1 MHKRYRLVAA
11 LVAGLLVLGG
21 TTVAA
26 SAAGEADPCA
36 GIITDQSSTAQQTQ
50 WQACRLDRIEA
61 GLSPV
66 TVTADPVTQTE
77 TATETA
83 TVTAPPVTATVTAT
97 QQVPTTVTAPPVTVT
112 STVTAAPTSTSAT
125 STPATTTPPP
135 SSGGWPDATNTGV
148 PAGTT
153 LTTYTGPLTIN
164 QAGTVIDGKKIT
176 GCVVIKANNVTI
188 KNSLLQTNGCFFN
201 VLSDNGN
208 TGLVLQDVEIDGQG
222 NSTGD
227 SAVNGSGFTCLRCD
241 VHGTVDGFKAG
252 TNVVIQDSW
261 IHDLVIQGDSHN
273 DGIQSLGT
281 TSLKI
286 IHNRIVLAD
295 GATSAVILSTGSA
308 SAMKNVE
315 IRGNLLGG
323 GAFTVYG
330 GYAAGQDVRSRV
342 DNISITDN
350 RFTTVVFPRSGA
362 YGPLTSADPPVVLS
376 GNLWL
381 DGPKAGQ
388 SI

>member
-1 MHKRYRLVAA
+1 MTSRARLVAA
-11 LVAGLLVLGG
+11 LVAGLLVLGC

-36 GIITDQSSTAQQTQ
+36 GIITDSSSTEQQTR
-50 WQACRLDRIEA
+50 WQACRLDRIESA
-61 GLSPV
+61 LSPV
-66 TVTADPVTQTE
+66 TETQTE
-77 TATETA
+77 TATE
-83 TVTAPPVTATVTAT
+83 TATVTAT

-125 STPATTTPPP
+125 STPATSTSATSTPPP

-153 LTTYTGPLTIN
+153 LTAYTGPLTITT
-164 QAGTVIDGKKIT
+164 AGTVIDRRKIT

-227 SAVNGSGFTCLRCD
+227 SAVNGSGFTCLRCN

-376 GNLWL
+376 GNLWH

>member
-11 LVAGLLVLGG
+11 LVAGLLVLGC

-26 SAAGEADPCA
+26 SAGETDPCV
-36 GIITDQSSTAQQTQ
+36 GIITDSSSTEQQTA
-50 WQACRLDRIEA
+50 WQACRLDRIESA
-61 GLSPV
+61 LSPV
-66 TVTADPVTQTE
+66 TETQTE
-77 TATETA
+77 TATE
-83 TVTAPPVTATVTAT
+83 TATVTAT

-125 STPATTTPPP
+125 STPATSTSATSTPPP

-153 LTTYTGPLTIN
+153 LTAYTGPLTITT
-164 QAGTVIDGKKIT
+164 AGTVIDRRKIT

-208 TGLVLQDVEIDGQG
+208 TGLLLQDVEIDGQG
-222 NSTGD
+222 NTTGD
-227 SAVNGSGFTCLRCD
+227 SAVNGGGYTCLRCD
-241 VHGTVDGFKAG
+241 IHGTSDGFKAG
-252 TNVVIQDSW
+252 TGVIIQDSW
-261 IHDLVIQGDSHN
+261 IHDLAQGPGGHN
-273 DGIQSLGT
+273 DGVQSLGT

-286 IHNRIVLAD
+286 IHNSIVVQD
-295 GATSAVILSTGSA
+295 GATSAIILSTGSA

-315 IRGNLLGG
+315 IRDNLLGG
-323 GAFTVYG
+323 GAYTVYG
-330 GYAAGQDVRSRV
+330 GYASGRDTLSKVA
-342 DNISITDN
+342 NISITGN
-350 RFTTVVFPRSGA
+350 RFTTVVHPKSGA
-362 YGPLTSADPPVVLS
+362 YGPMTSVDPPVVTS
-376 GNLWL
+376 GNVWH

-388 SI
+388 EAS

>member
-11 LVAGLLVLGG
+11 LVAGLLVLGC

-36 GIITDQSSTAQQTQ
+36 GIITDSSSTAQQTR
-50 WQACRLDRIEA
+50 WQACRLDRIESA
-61 GLSPV
+61 LSPV
-66 TVTADPVTQTE
+66 TETE
-77 TATETA
+77 TATE
-83 TVTAPPVTATVTAT
+83 TATVTAT

-125 STPATTTPPP
+125 STPATSTSATTTPPP
-135 SSGGWPDATNTGV
+135 STGGWPDATNTGV

-153 LTTYTGPLTIN
+153 LTAYTGPLTITT
-164 QAGTVIDGKKIT
+164 AGTVIDRRKIT

-208 TGLVLQDVEIDGQG
+208 TGLLLQDVEIDGQG
-222 NSTGD
+222 NTTGD
-227 SAVNGSGFTCLRCD
+227 SAVNGGGYTCLRCD
-241 VHGTVDGFKAG
+241 IHGTSDGFKAG
-252 TNVVIQDSW
+252 TGVIIQDSW
-261 IHDLVIQGDSHN
+261 IHDLAQGPGGHN
-273 DGIQSLGT
+273 DGVQSLGT

-286 IHNRIVLAD
+286 IHNSIVVQD

-350 RFTTVVFPRSGA
+350 RFTTAVFPRSGA

>member
-11 LVAGLLVLGG
+11 LVAGLLVLGC

-36 GIITDQSSTAQQTQ
+36 GIITDSSSTEQQTR
-50 WQACRLDRIEA
+50 WQACRLDRIESA
-61 GLSPV
+61 LSPV
-66 TVTADPVTQTE
+66 TETQTE
-77 TATETA
+77 TATE
-83 TVTAPPVTATVTAT
+83 TATVTAT

-125 STPATTTPPP
+125 STPATSTSATSTPPP

-153 LTTYTGPLTIN
+153 LTAYTGPLTITT
-164 QAGTVIDGKKIT
+164 AGTVIDRRKIT

-227 SAVNGSGFTCLRCD
+227 SAVNGSGFTCLRCNI
-241 VHGTVDGFKAG
+241 HGTVDGFKAG